1 MMETKPKF
9 TPNRDLKRMDQ
20 VRQVLRYHHYALNTE
35 KTYCKWILRYIRYF
49 GAHRHPSEMGAK
61 EVETFLSHLATTDKV
76 SAATQRQARDSIVF
90 LYKKAARIAECAC
103 RRPLLKNLR
112 RNWRPCGAFTL
123 QTLPKGSARPGCR
136 KALQNRSV
144 QALAI

>member
-20 VRQVLRYHHYALNTE
+20 ARQVLRYHHYARNTE
-35 KTYCKWILRYIRYF
+35 KTYCKWIPRYIRYF

-76 SAATQRQARDSIVF
+76 SAATQH
-90 LYKKAARIAECAC
+90 
-103 RRPLLKNLR
+103 
-112 RNWRPCGAFTL
+112 
-123 QTLPKGSARPGCR
+123 
-136 KALQNRSV
+136 
-144 QALAI
+144 QALAGIYTHVMQKNLAAAASPLDTLRNHGPDRKRL